1 MNNNDLLTCFI
12 LFVFVY
18 QIREN
23 ICGGNRLVE
32 GLKCINTR
40 GCRDQGYHHCA
51 IIGGVGHC
59 ISNADA
65 DAQEVPVYRP
75 NAEEDSALTKWCTIM

>member
-32 GLKCINTR
+32 GLKCINNR
-40 GCRDQGYHHCA
+40 ECIAEGYHHCA
-51 IIGGVGHC
+51 IIYGKGGNC

-65 DAQEVPVYRP
+65 DAQEVPVYRK
-75 NAEEDSALTKWCTIM
+75 EDSALTKWCTIM